1 MQKASPQV
9 CGLAFFPGKAIIHSF
24 TFSCRVPILFLVC
37 AQGLEPPFMATSQ
50 VETIGDGA
58 DKVKV
63 GVALL
68 LVLAGFVAYF
78 VLSSQAGYIRWGV
91 LTAGVIAG
99 VVLFLFSGVGKG
111 LWLFAH
117 DSERELRK
125 VVWPTKKETLQ
136 TALFVFVFVVLL
148 SIFLWLVDKGLEW
161 MLYSLILGWR

>member
-1 MQKASPQV
+1 
-9 CGLAFFPGKAIIHSF
+9 
-24 TFSCRVPILFLVC
+24 
-37 AQGLEPPFMATSQ
+37 MATSQ

-125 VVWPTKKETLQ
+125 IVWPTKKETLQ
-136 TALFVFVFVVLL
+136 TA
-148 SIFLWLVDKGLEW
+148 
-161 MLYSLILGWR
+161 

>member
-1 MQKASPQV
+1 
-9 CGLAFFPGKAIIHSF
+9 
-24 TFSCRVPILFLVC
+24 
-37 AQGLEPPFMATSQ
+37 MATSQ

-117 DSERELRK
+117 YSERELRK

-161 MLYSLILGWR
+161 VLYSLILGWR